1 RTIKAHSHFVTED
14 EILLLSGTHMVAQS
28 QLSPA
33 DNLYIIHL
41 KQVVPKTT
49 LLEPPF
55 EGAHIYPEI
64 KRPFY
69 RKKRFIIPFFSLLAL
84 FIAGVIVAIVVGLSN
99 NTPYV
104 CSDPF
109 QQQGSFVT
117 GRNPSATVLDHFRNA
132 IDFDI
137 AVANL
142 ADSTVTM
149 LLRNK
154 DYVFQ
159 TTSGIT
165 GTQPVSIVSEDF
177 NNDGKLDIVT
187 ANSDDDTIT
196 ILVGI
201 GNGLFQDPVNY
212 TVGSG
217 PSYLIAAD
225 FNNDKKMDLAV
236 SNQNNN
242 SISVLLGN
250 GNATFQTQ

>member
-1 RTIKAHSHFVTED
+1 MKFLISSV
-14 EILLLSGTHMVAQS
+14 
-28 QLSPA
+28 
-33 DNLYIIHL
+33 
-41 KQVVPKTT
+41 
-49 LLEPPF
+49 
-55 EGAHIYPEI
+55 
-64 KRPFY
+64 
-69 RKKRFIIPFFSLLAL
+69 LA
-84 FIAGVIVAIVVGLSN
+84 
-99 NTPYV
+99 YV

-132 IDFDI
+132 IDLDI

-177 NNDGKLDIVT
+177 NNDGKLDLVT
-187 ANSDDDTIT
+187 ANSDDNTIT

-201 GNGLFQDPVNY
+201 GN
-212 TVGSG
+212 
-217 PSYLIAAD
+217 
-225 FNNDKKMDLAV
+225 
-236 SNQNNN
+236 
-242 SISVLLGN
+242 
-250 GNATFQTQ
+250 